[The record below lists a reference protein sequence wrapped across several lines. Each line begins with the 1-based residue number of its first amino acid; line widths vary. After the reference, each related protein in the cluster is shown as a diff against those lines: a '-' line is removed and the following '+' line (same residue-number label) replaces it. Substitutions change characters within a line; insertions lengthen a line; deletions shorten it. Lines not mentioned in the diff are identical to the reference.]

1 MKRNSLKFKKYLK
14 NKKGFSLL
22 ELLCAVM
29 IMAIAVSATA
39 TGLAISYQS
48 ITRNSLLNKASAKA
62 QMYCD
67 VIMTYVEKT
76 PSNDPDQYNAW
87 DNVKYQIINGD
98 GSITNYKLDKTV
110 NKLFADQPNTG
121 YKFTNEI
128 QDNIKT
134 DLMNLESNISDVKQ
148 YSESDISTRSFNKT
162 EVAYVIKPIAT
173 YYTDIVP
180 NSIPNDKP
188 PYAAVTSYEITVYV
202 DYGTNGT
209 TTCTGVITKNK
220 YNKFESVT

>member
-1 MKRNSLKFKKYLK
+1 MKRNSLKTKKYLK

-76 PSNDPDQYNAW
+76 PSIDHMFPQATLPD
-87 DNVKYQIINGD
+87 D
-98 GSITNYKLDKTV
+98 DKAK
-110 NKLFADQPNTG
+110 NKLFASGSD
-121 YKFTNEI
+121 YIFKDEI
-128 QDNIKT
+128 KDNIKV
-134 DLMNLESNISDVKQ
+134 DVANLDSSMTEAKQ
-148 YSESDISTRSFNKT
+148 YSKTDIGSRAFNKS
-162 EVAYVIKPIAT
+162 EVAYVVESAGEYK
-173 YYTDIVP
+173 
-180 NSIPNDKP
+180 
-188 PYAAVTSYEITVYV
+188 TSKDVDMKSYKITVYI

-209 TTCTGVITKNK
+209 ATCTGVVTKPMCAI
-220 YNKFESVT
+220 

>member
-1 MKRNSLKFKKYLK
+1 MKRNSLKTKKYLK

-48 ITRNSLLNKASAKA
+48 ITRNSLLNQSSAKA

-76 PSNDPDQYNAW
+76 PSIDPAFPQTTLSD
-87 DNVKYQIINGD
+87 D
-98 GSITNYKLDKTV
+98 DKAK
-110 NKLFADQPNTG
+110 NKLFAASSD
-121 YKFTNEI
+121 YIFKDEI
-128 QDNIKT
+128 KDNIKV
-134 DLMNLESNISDVKQ
+134 DVAKLDSSMTEANQ
-148 YSESDISTRSFNKT
+148 YSKTDIGSRAFNKS
-162 EVAYVIKPIAT
+162 EVAYVVESAGT
-173 YYTDIVP
+173 YT
-180 NSIPNDKP
+180 
-188 PYAAVTSYEITVYV
+188 TSANVDMKSYRITVYI

-209 TTCTGVITKNK
+209 ATCTGVVTKPMCAI
-220 YNKFESVT
+220 